1 MTPDNPSAKVT
12 ISADLSEYGY
22 EVEIAIKD
30 CIRTAV
36 HEAIYDVIKADVRR
50 AFMASSLKDKLLPK
64 VVDETLKRMAREVE

>member
-12 ISADLSEYGY
+12 ITADLSDYQY
-22 EVEIAIKD
+22 EVRMAIVD

-50 AFMASSLKDKLLPK
+50 AFMSSSLKDKLLPK
-64 VVDETLKRMAREVE
+64 VIDETLKRMAREVE